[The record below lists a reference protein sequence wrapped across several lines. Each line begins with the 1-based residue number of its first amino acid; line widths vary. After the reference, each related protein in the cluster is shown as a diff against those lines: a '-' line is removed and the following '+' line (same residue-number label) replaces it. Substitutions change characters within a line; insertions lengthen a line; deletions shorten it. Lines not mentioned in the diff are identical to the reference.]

1 MAFKIAKVGLQFC
14 QIVNK
19 LEKNA
24 KNYKNKQ
31 KPKFCQTW
39 SHCSIKLVQTWIRI
53 QVIGMGGE
61 HADH

>member
-24 KNYKNKQ
+24 KNYKNEH

-39 SHCSIKLVQTWIRI
+39 SHCSIKLVQT
-53 QVIGMGGE
+53 
-61 HADH
+61 